1 MAEDVIFKLEI
12 EPDKQPELEAVAR
25 LLLAWV
31 DTLETAAA
39 VVDPEYRL
47 RVELAGV
54 EDGSDV
60 FKAALKRLKD
70 GADRYPD
77 ATRIAITLG
86 SLIASNV
93 LMIGMT
99 VALTPDPRIPEDQ
112 MAVFH
117 ENNRLLA
124 ESVELQ
130 RKSAQLFEQAH
141 EIPAIREIVVLD
153 GVDRR
158 TLFQVPRSEFA
169 ERSGLWS
176 GNEEAAPEGS
186 EVRFATWDVIL
197 LKPVASSKPRRWTF
211 IKDGLPFSALMTDK
225 RVLSAIHDRTFPL
238 QIAEGV
244 MMKLEIRYR
253 ERFDGAVWIPQSDT
267 FKVIRVLSPALPP
280 PLTEPDDLLSR
291 AAGPPE
297 EDQQPK

>member
-1 MAEDVIFKLEI
+1 MAEDVILKLEI
-12 EPDKQPELEAVAR
+12 EPGKQPELEAVAR

-31 DTLETAAA
+31 DTLETSAAI
-39 VVDPEYRL
+39 VDPEYRL
-47 RVELAGV
+47 RVELVGV

-60 FKAALKRLKD
+60 FKAALKRIKD
-70 GADRYPD
+70 GADRYPE
-77 ATRIAITLG
+77 AKRISITLG

-99 VALTPDPRIPEDQ
+99 VALTPNPRIPDDQ
-112 MAVFH
+112 MAVFQ

-130 RKSAQLFEQAH
+130 RKSAHLFEQAH
-141 EIPAIREIVVLD
+141 EMPAIREIVVLD
-153 GVDRR
+153 GEDRE
-158 TLFQVPRSEFA
+158 TLFKIPRSEFA
-169 ERSGLWS
+169 ERGGLWS
-176 GNEEAAPEGS
+176 GNEAEASGS

-225 RVLSAIHDRTFPL
+225 RVLAAIHDRTFPL

-253 ERFDGAVWIPQSDT
+253 ERFDGKVWIPQPDT
-267 FKVIRVLSPALPP
+267 FRVVRVLSPALPALAQP
-280 PLTEPDDLLSR
+280 ADGPDLLSGPS
-291 AAGPPE
+291 GPP
-297 EDQQPK
+297 